1 MTGRREAR
9 TGGCLC
15 GAVRYT
21 VAGALTDVIACHCS
35 QCRKTSGHYVAAA
48 GAPRDAITIEGEAHI
63 TRYPSSPG
71 VTREFCAICG
81 SQLFWNSEANN
92 TLAIFAGTLDDSSG
106 LRLAGHIFCADKGA
120 YYELDDG
127 LPQSDGDDPDLTTKT

>member
-1 MTGRREAR
+1 MTEDSK

-21 VAGALTDVIACHCS
+21 ASGPMRPVIGCHCT
-35 QCRKTSGHYVAAA
+35 QCRKTSGHYVAATSA
-48 GAPRDAITIEGEAHI
+48 ERDQMVIEGAENL
-63 TRYPSSPG
+63 TRYESSPG

-81 SQLFWNSEANN
+81 SQLFWNDSRSER
-92 TLAIFAGTLDDSSG
+92 LAIFAGTLDDATG
-106 LRLAGHIFCADKGA
+106 LKLSGHIFCADKGA

-127 LPQSDGDDPDLTTKT
+127 LPQAAADDDNLTTKT